1 MLFRAIRTSTGSPRS
16 RSAITRFTAPSSAA
30 CNIIRWLR
38 PCMLSPVKAAAVVA
52 VLLMALLM
60 VGSPPVSAADGS
72 PPTIR
77 LYGDAGRGWGLNA
90 SALTTPGPNLTV
102 LLGYPVILVLSGEA
116 GVTHDWFI
124 DYNDNKQ
131 PDVGEPKV
139 PDFIGPSPQS
149 SPPITPDR
157 NGTWTYRCAYHPNT
171 MFGTIHVMPQ
181 TNVTLYGNAG
191 FGWGFS
197 NTTIQK
203 PGPSLAF
210 LAGTNVTFT
219 LIAND
224 TGITHDFFIDY
235 DGSHTPTPGVE
246 PITGDFF
253 GGNAKN
259 YTLPI
264 DRAGNFTYYCQYHP
278 AVMFGT
284 VLIYGTPPHGG
295 GFNVALI
302 PGIMLIALS
311 GVLIFAAVYHVRAV
325 RAAKRSK

>member
-1 MLFRAIRTSTGSPRS
+1 
-16 RSAITRFTAPSSAA
+16 
-30 CNIIRWLR
+30 
-38 PCMLSPVKAAAVVA
+38 MLSPVRTAAVVA
-52 VLLMALLM
+52 VLLMALFT
-60 VGSPPVSAADGS
+60 VGSRPVAAADGG

-90 SALTTPGPNLTV
+90 TVITTPGPNLTV

-203 PGPSLAF
+203 PGPSIAF

-246 PITGDFF
+246 PITGDFS

-284 VLIYGTPPHGG
+284 VLIYGTPPPGG

>member
-1 MLFRAIRTSTGSPRS
+1 
-16 RSAITRFTAPSSAA
+16 
-30 CNIIRWLR
+30 
-38 PCMLSPVKAAAVVA
+38 MLSPVKAAAVVA

-139 PDFIGPSPQS
+139 PDFTGPTPQTS
-149 SPPITPDR
+149 TPITPDR

-171 MFGTIHVMPQ
+171 MFGTIRVVPQ
-181 TNVTLYGNAG
+181 TNVTLYGDVG
-191 FGWGFS
+191 LGWGFS
-197 NTTIQK
+197 NATIQK
-203 PGPSLAF
+203 PGPSLAL

-224 TGITHDFFIDY
+224 TSVMHDFFIDY
-235 DGSHTPTPGVE
+235 DGSRTPSPGE
-246 PITGDFF
+246 PTAGDFS
-253 GGNAKN
+253 GGNPR
-259 YTLPI
+259 TQILLI

-278 AVMFGT
+278 GVMFGT
-284 VLIYGTPPHGG
+284 VLIYGTPSPGG

-302 PGIMLIALS
+302 PAIMLIALS

-325 RAAKRSK
+325 QAAKRSK

>member
-1 MLFRAIRTSTGSPRS
+1 M
-16 RSAITRFTAPSSAA
+16 RFTAPSSAA

-38 PCMLSPVKAAAVVA
+38 PYMLSPVRTAAVVA
-52 VLLMALLM
+52 VLLMALFT
-60 VGSPPVSAADGS
+60 VGSRPVAAADGG

-90 SALTTPGPNLTV
+90 TVITTPGPNLTV

-191 FGWGFS
+191 LGWGFS

-203 PGPSLAF
+203 PGPSIAF
-210 LAGTNVTFT
+210 LAGTNVTF
-219 LIAND
+219 
-224 TGITHDFFIDY
+224 
-235 DGSHTPTPGVE
+235 
-246 PITGDFF
+246 
-253 GGNAKN
+253 
-259 YTLPI
+259 
-264 DRAGNFTYYCQYHP
+264 
-278 AVMFGT
+278 
-284 VLIYGTPPHGG
+284 
-295 GFNVALI
+295 ALI